1 MRGLRLAITGAS
13 GFCGSAVARLAAERG
28 AEVVCLSRRPGPVGT
43 HRFWDARSAPPDL
56 TGVDALVHLAAAVGD
71 PAATAANERAFR
83 LVNVEAGAR
92 LLDVLAG
99 RPVVWVSSSSVYA
112 PGPRCAVRE
121 EHPMVGQAGVYG
133 RTKAAGDR
141 LAQQAGA
148 VVLRPHA
155 VYGAGDRHLLPRL
168 LRLVRGHRLL
178 LPGPDVR
185 TSLTAVDNLA
195 AACLAALHWEPG
207 PYHVTDAVSYRRDD
221 ALRSVLGAVMGRE
234 LVVRHLPVA
243 PIHAAAA
250 VLEQLT
256 RRGEPLL
263 SRYGLDLLTSEST
276 YDLTRARA
284 QGYRPAAVL
293 ADYVARLSGPGF

>member
-1 MRGLRLAITGAS
+1 MKQLRLAVTGAS

-28 AEVVCLSRRPGPVGT
+28 AEVVCLGRRPGPVGT
-43 HRFWDARSAPPDL
+43 HRFWDARSDGPDL
-56 TGVDALVHLAAAVGD
+56 TGIEAVVHLAAAVGD
-71 PAATAANERAFR
+71 PARTAANERAFR

-92 LLDVLAG
+92 LLDVAAG

-112 PGPRCAVRE
+112 PGPRCAVDE
-121 EHPMVGQAGVYG
+121 DHPMVGQRGAYG

-168 LRLVRGHRLL
+168 RRLVRGRRLL
-178 LPGPDVR
+178 LPGPDVA
-185 TSLTAVDNLA
+185 TSLTAVENLA

-207 PYHVTDAVSYRRDD
+207 PYHVTDAEPYRRDE
-221 ALRSVLGAVMGRE
+221 ALRCALSAVTGRD
-234 LVVRHLPVA
+234 LVVRQLPVG
-243 PIHAAAA
+243 PLRAAAA
-250 VLEQLT
+250 ALEGVT
-256 RRGEPLL
+256 RRGEPAL

-276 YDLTRARA
+276 YDQTRAFT
-284 QGYRPAAVL
+284 QGYRPVVVL
-293 ADYVARLSGPGF
+293 ADHLARLTRPAS